1 MQPVGSGLTFGT
13 NQVIVSSGKTSV
25 IPQTTK
31 IVGVGTTTQDIRSI
45 PSTGIGSTGVVVN
58 VLTIASVCGAAASLQ
73 KQMERLFR
81 LEFLKTQQVFR
92 QAVGRGLIFLLM
104 VIHLPLRLLASPHC
118 YPWNWSFGLLRKYW
132 NTCYINPEVGIK
144 ILRFYH

>member
-1 MQPVGSGLTFGT
+1 MQEVGSGLTFGT
-13 NQVIVSSGKTSV
+13 GQVIVSSGKTSI

-58 VLTIASVCGAAASLQ
+58 VLTIASVEQQHLHL

-92 QAVGRGLIFLLM
+92 QVEE
-104 VIHLPLRLLASPHC
+104 
-118 YPWNWSFGLLRKYW
+118 
-132 NTCYINPEVGIK
+132 EV
-144 ILRFYH
+144 